1 MLQHFKNFRLPI
13 LLYLIGLTCMNCEDH
28 QERYDDPPWLG
39 GSNIETLQKTGKHN
53 IFLALMEKAGYA
65 DPIEKTLFTLFVPSD
80 SAFEKYFEKR
90 GIQSVDDLT
99 EDQAKQLFTLH
110 ILNNPRTRYYLI
122 YEYVFSE
129 FQGPD
134 GEYASLFFRKH
145 TRSTSLPY
153 KEIVRYSTS
162 TQEAGTELTLYG
174 LDKLLPLFSDE
185 YMSDVAG
192 APDGSDYTF
201 MYPGTEWGGLQ
212 WHDARVTDQEVRTSS
227 GFIYYIDR
235 VVAPPPSIE
244 EYLKAHQDTFGVFY
258 DIAQRF
264 AEYGNS
270 RINQITN
277 EMEFRKSYRSI
288 CDFANEYGPFP
299 SNEFEKKD
307 MFSMFIPLDD
317 VLNQYLDNTVY
328 QYYSSL
334 DSVPEVTLFY
344 ILQSHMQQSL
354 QLASKIEKNYF
365 NAFGDVIPIHP
376 ATDIVKS
383 FMCSNGIIYGMNK
396 VLESNAFSCVPGP
409 LFYNSNYTQFLHF
422 LIEANVLS
430 ALSNP
435 GLKVTLFA
443 PDNDAMDEYGI
454 RYVPDNQNF
463 EILDEDGL
471 WRDMIEDEIL
481 SFVQDHFLYTEPGN
495 IPSEGFIEMPSGNH
509 MAIYSN
515 TEFAMGGNIEA
526 GDRVTITGQHESGCN
541 NGMLYYVDHVIKAP
555 KRNIY
560 HYIAQDPDLSD
571 FLDLVTEADLVGV
584 TTDPA
589 TLDSVVFL
597 KFTGLSDQW
606 TGFVPTNAALASAT
620 IPRDNDDDPDTL
632 VHFIEYHFIQGN
644 AIFDDGK
651 VSGSFSTPVIEAIT
665 GEGINYV
672 TLDVA
677 NAKNSLVVT
686 DKTGQSVTVP
696 HATANN
702 LVQKGVIHKINSVLY
717 DKQWN

>member
-39 GSNIETLQKTGKHN
+39 GSNIETLEKTGKHN